1 MKKQPITAALIF
13 FLGLAVPA
21 GAQMPVPPPAPVGQM
36 LSDPDLDQLLG
47 PIALYPD
54 PLLAEILPAATFPS
68 QVVLANQYVNGGG
81 DPNLIDQQNWD
92 NSVRALARYPSIL
105 SMMEGNLA
113 WTTEMGQAFLYQQP
127 EVMASIQRLRSQAQA
142 LGNLQPTPQENVIID
157 DGDIEIL
164 PADENMIYVPEY
176 QPDLVYFQR
185 PYGGSFF
192 SFGTGIVV
200 GSWFHHDFDWHNHH
214 LLEWDREHPRPSGWW
229 SGRPGGRPPRE
240 MNNAPVWQPRDHPRV
255 VAVPRNDRGWNIG
268 GGREAIINRP
278 VPGPAR
284 PRELPEP
291 VVREN
296 RPAMERRVETPG
308 PRPATG
314 ALMGI
319 QSSRET
325 YQNSSRGQESRQSV
339 SRSPG
344 KR

>member
-1 MKKQPITAALIF
+1 MKKRPIIAALIF
-13 FLGLAVPA
+13 FLGLARPA
-21 GAQMPVPPPAPVGQM
+21 WTQMPVPPPAPVRQ
-36 LSDPDLDQLLG
+36 LRSDPELDQLLG

-81 DPNLIDQQNWD
+81 DPSLIDQQNWD
-92 NSVRALARYPSIL
+92 NSIRALARYPTIL

-113 WTTEMGQAFLYQQP
+113 WTTQLGQAFLCQQP

-142 LGNLQPTPQENVIID
+142 LGNLQTTPQENVITD

-164 PADENMIYVPEY
+164 PADENMIYVPVY
-176 QPDLVYFQR
+176 PPDQVYFQP

-192 SFGTGIVV
+192 SFGTGFAL
-200 GSWFHHDFDWHNHH
+200 GAWLHHDFDWHNQH
-214 LLEWDREHPRPSGWW
+214 LLEWGGDHPRPPGWW
-229 SGRPGGRPPRE
+229 SARPGGRSPRE
-240 MNNAPVWQPRDHPRV
+240 LNNAAIWQPRNRPGV
-255 VAVPRNDRGWNIG
+255 IIAPRNDRGWNIG
-268 GGREAIINRP
+268 GRREIPINRP
-278 VPGPAR
+278 APGPVR
-284 PRELPEP
+284 ERELPAP
-291 VVREN
+291 VIRES
-296 RPAMERRVETPG
+296 RPAVERPVETPS

-344 KR
+344 RR